1 MKKIGFIICF
11 IILKSSAFAQE
22 KSSNQSTSLCGGHWE
37 FFISDIAVKYTF
49 KVDKFTGNV
58 YQFVQREDKTYTWQ
72 LIERETSNIDV
83 QKQDSINYQLFSSG
97 LGIRFTFLLNTNSGL
112 TWKLVKDENDVY
124 FFSKV
129 E

>member
-1 MKKIGFIICF
+1 MKKVRFIICF
-11 IILKSSAFAQE
+11 IILGFPVFGQDNG
-22 KSSNQSTSLCGGHWE
+22 SNQTTSLSHGHWE
-37 FFISDIAVKYTF
+37 FFMSDVAIKYTF

-58 YQFVQREDKTYTWQ
+58 YQFVQREDKSYTWQ
-72 LIERETSNIDV
+72 LIERETSRIDI

-112 TWKLVKDENDVY
+112 TWKLVKDEKDIY
-124 FFSKV
+124 FFQLI

>member
-1 MKKIGFIICF
+1 MKKILFILFLIA
-11 IILKSSAFAQE
+11 LKLPAFGQQNGT
-22 KSSNQSTSLCGGHWE
+22 NQATSLCDGHWE
-37 FFISDIAVKYTF
+37 FFMSDVAIKYTF

-58 YQFVQREDKTYTWQ
+58 YQFVQREDKSYTWQ
-72 LIERETSNIDV
+72 LIERETSNIDT

-112 TWKLVKDENDVY
+112 TWKLVKDENDVS
-124 FFSKV
+124 FFSKI

>member
-11 IILKSSAFAQE
+11 IILVFPAFGQE
-22 KSSNQSTSLCGGHWE
+22 NGTNQTTSLRDGQWE
-37 FFISDIAVKYTF
+37 FFMSDVAVKYTF
-49 KVDKFTGNV
+49 KVDKFNGNV
-58 YQFVQREDKTYTWQ
+58 YQFVQREDKSYTWQ
-72 LIERETSNIDV
+72 LIEKEASKIDI

-112 TWKLVKDENDVY
+112 TWKLVKDEKDIY
-124 FFSKV
+124 FFQKI